1 MLTPQPLKKG
11 DKVAVI
17 CLSSGVIGEPYC
29 AHEKELGEKK
39 LRENSFDLNDYI
51 EQIDMVK
58 KMGGAGGILGMLPG
72 MGKLKIKES
81 DIDEKALY
89 RTKAIIQSMTEKERK
104 NPSILNYSRKMRIAK
119 GSGTSLQE
127 INKLLKGFEQSK
139 QMMKQMKNGKKMPFK
154 F

>member
-1 MLTPQPLKKG
+1 M
-11 DKVAVI
+11 
-17 CLSSGVIGEPYC
+17 
-29 AHEKELGEKK
+29 EKK